1 LRIPG
6 DLSVVGFDDIE
17 LARMLEPE
25 LTTVAIP
32 AEEVGAR
39 AVEMVLGLVDGGAAQ
54 SVTMPLALRV
64 RGSSGPPP
72 APRGGT
78 RG

>member
-1 LRIPG
+1 MRIPG

-64 RGSSGPPP
+64 RGSSGPP
-72 APRGGT
+72 
-78 RG
+78 